1 MKYSYTMLQNCD
13 YTFFLCAKV
22 SNEIRHSMKMLPILI
37 KQFFRK
43 QYKPKPSLLRSL
55 FFYVNYGQHVCVQ
68 MISVLVDKMIR
79 TQIVDCAAVANWI
92 FSPDMAHDF
101 TRYIFISCSD
111 IYIYFFVLVNSYVAL
126 SIGLVRLYVWEILHS
141 TIRKMNKHV
150 QKIQKELEEAKDK
163 LEKQQHKKVQYEQIY
178 VGLPLD

>member
-1 MKYSYTMLQNCD
+1 MRLLMMGN
-13 YTFFLCAKV
+13 V
-22 SNEIRHSMKMLPILI
+22 S
-37 KQFFRK
+37 
-43 QYKPKPSLLRSL
+43 
-55 FFYVNYGQHVCVQ
+55 VCLQ

-101 TRYIFISCSD
+101 TRYIFIFCF
-111 IYIYFFVLVNSYVAL
+111 IYIFFLVLVGPYVAVC
-126 SIGLVRLYVWEILHS
+126 IGWVRLYVWEILHS

-163 LEKQQHKKVQYEQIY
+163 LEKQQHKKVWEIH
-178 VGLPLD
+178 VGPPLDHCSDFKAVFRCGY